1 MTVKVTAPSGVPRL
15 TGLLTPDDCS
25 AHVIDQGPPGP
36 QGPAGAA
43 GGGTYTHTQSTALAV
58 WTVAHNL
65 NRRPSITVVTNL
77 DQRIEPD
84 VTYVDANTVQI
95 THAAAQIGKVYCN

>member
-1 MTVKVTAPSGVPRL
+1 
-15 TGLLTPDDCS
+15 
-25 AHVIDQGPPGP
+25 
-36 QGPAGAA
+36 
-43 GGGTYTHTQSTALAV
+43 V